1 MQQVLDFLSMLQT
14 NNNKAWMEAHQTDYR
29 QARNT
34 FIDITHSIIQGMGPH
49 DPSIANLEP
58 KSCIFRINRDVR
70 FSKDKS
76 PYKTDMG
83 AYLMP
88 GGKNGGYAGYYLH
101 IEPPDKS
108 FLAGGVYQLSADALK
123 KIRQEID
130 YNADGLMMVINAPRF
145 KELFGALQ
153 GDKLKRMPQGYDA
166 DHPQAELLKMKSFVA
181 MHHASDSMVAKKDFL
196 SHALEIFQEITPLNK
211 FLNTAIGT

>member
-1 MQQVLDFLSMLQT
+1 MQQILNFLLALRT
-14 NNNKAWMEAHQTDYR
+14 NNNKAWMEAHQADYR

-34 FIDITHSIIQGMGPH
+34 FIDLTHFIIQGMGKH

-58 KSCIFRINRDVR
+58 KSCIFRINRDIR

-76 PYKTDMG
+76 PYKTNMG
-83 AYLMP
+83 AYLTP
-88 GGKNGGYAGYYLH
+88 GGKNGGCAGYYLH
-101 IEPPDKS
+101 IEPPDQS
-108 FLAGGVYQLSADALK
+108 FLAGGIHQPSADALK

-153 GDKLKRMPQGYDA
+153 GEKLKRMPQGYDV

-181 MHHASDSMVAKKDFL
+181 MHHASDSMVVQKDFL
-196 SHALEIFQEITPLNK
+196 PHTLEILQEITPLNK
-211 FLNTAIGT
+211 FLNTAIDT